1 MNRAS
6 GNNLDVLIRGSRT
19 AFNKIYEVYS
29 PAVFDVAFKIL
40 RDRAS
45 AEEVVQECFVKLWLK
60 KENIDPAKELWYY
73 LYVMCKRM
81 CFNVLRDG
89 RVAKEAVQSMDA
101 GVSVND
107 VEEGLYYTELK
118 NMLERHIDNLPEK
131 QKIAFCLS
139 REKGLSHQEISCKMG
154 ISQNTVKNHISQAL
168 KYLRKSLMHI
178 DYTAFLFFFLF
189 F

>member
-1 MNRAS
+1 MNRVS
-6 GNNLDVLIRGSRT
+6 REILDGLIRGSRT

-40 RDRAS
+40 KDRAS

-60 KENIDPAKELWYY
+60 KEHIDPAKELWYY
-73 LYVMCKRM
+73 LYVMCKRL

-89 RVAKEAVQSMDA
+89 RVAEEAVQNLNR
-101 GVSVND
+101 GVVVND
-107 VEEGLYYTELK
+107 VEEGLHYTELQ
-118 NMLERHIDNLPEK
+118 NLLQRHIDNLPEK
-131 QKIAFCLS
+131 QRIAFYLS
-139 REKGLSHQEISCKMG
+139 REKGLSHQEISCKME
-154 ISQNTVKNHISQAL
+154 IYQNTVKNHIRQAL
-168 KYLRKSLMHI
+168 KYLRKKLIHI